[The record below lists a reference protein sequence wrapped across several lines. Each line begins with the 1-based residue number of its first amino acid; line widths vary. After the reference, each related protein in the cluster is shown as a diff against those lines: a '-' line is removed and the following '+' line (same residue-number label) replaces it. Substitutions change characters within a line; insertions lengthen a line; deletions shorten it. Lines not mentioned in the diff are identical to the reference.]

1 MRTLHFKI
9 IIVVFSLFALTMGV
23 SGLLGLLAGTLKGV
37 AQSIF
42 AALIVAGLYYFLKGS
57 DRARVLLGM
66 LSIFWFLVA
75 LVILIAVPLSAFFP
89 LGLLIAL
96 LTLLYAFCAYL
107 LLFSRDLKQELARRA
122 ESSAR
127 QEIEEKRKLYQ
138 AMGEKLD
145 E

>member
-1 MRTLHFKI
+1 
-9 IIVVFSLFALTMGV
+9 MGV

-37 AQSIF
+37 AQAIF
-42 AALIVAGLYYFLKGS
+42 AGLIVASLYYFLKGS

-66 LSIFWFLVA
+66 LSIFWVLVA
-75 LVILIAVPLSAFFP
+75 LVILIASLSTGLFP
-89 LGLLIAL
+89 LALLVAI

-127 QEIEEKRKLYQ
+127 QEIEGKRKLYHE
-138 AMGEKLD
+138 MGEKLD

>member
-1 MRTLHFKI
+1 
-9 IIVVFSLFALTMGV
+9 MGV
-23 SGLLGLLAGTLKGV
+23 SGLLGLLAGSVKGV

-42 AALIVAGLYYFLKGS
+42 AGLIVAGLYYFLKGS

-75 LVILIAVPLSAFFP
+75 LVILIAFPSSEFFP
-89 LGLLIAL
+89 FGLVIAI

-127 QEIEEKRKLYQ
+127 EEIEEKRKLYQ
-138 AMGEKLD
+138 SMSEKLD

>member
-1 MRTLHFKI
+1 MIGL
-9 IIVVFSLFALTMGV
+9 

-42 AALIVAGLYYFLKGS
+42 AGLIVAGLYYLLKGS

-66 LSIFWFLVA
+66 LSIFWFLLA
-75 LVILIAVPLSAFFP
+75 LVILIAFP
-89 LGLLIAL
+89 WSEFLPFGLGIAIL
-96 LTLLYAFCAYL
+96 ALLYAFCAYL

-127 QEIEEKRKLYQ
+127 QEIAEKRKLYQ
-138 AMGEKLD
+138 EMGEKLD